1 MSPLAHYRGLHH
13 IFLYVVFVCTV
24 GAFFVPTPAF
34 ASVLFTSVTT
44 GGKVI
49 TDGAVIVPE
58 DLTNMGDSWTF
69 RFTSDAPAIF
79 PDGGIGVF
87 KGTFGNTDPAYS
99 GFGFK
104 GWNAGSVVLSNR
116 FLSLKSAPFGTYT
129 VVVTKPQPGNPQNG
143 YDWFTS
149 GGTKGNPPLSYDTIT
164 FTYAENRTED
174 CCSNVFFIPGISGSD
189 LYVQDSN
196 DQLWPPQL
204 FVGNYDS
211 SELAMN
217 SDGTSKKDIYT
228 NEVIA
233 SAGSSHFY
241 TQFFA
246 SLDALKE
253 TRDINEWHAQPYD
266 WRLDIET
273 IARGVINTKDG
284 GTTMVHEL
292 ESLAEKSQTGKVTIV
307 AHSMGGLVG
316 KLLIDE
322 LVRQGKED
330 LVDKF
335 VTVGTPETGTPSAVG
350 SLLHGHGQ
358 RFFFGLALS
367 EPYARDAIHNMISA
381 HVLLPSHEYFV
392 HAGTSAVRILP
403 HNQKLSTWGLAYGEN
418 ISSRES
424 LETFLTD
431 SHDLRNTPVFDDIQ
445 TPATLHQG
453 LLSRAQ
459 LLHDTLDAWTAP
471 NNIEVTTV
479 VGWGIP
485 TIEGITYEGEPP
497 SNNAIRYTP
506 QLTFDGDGTVVGDS
520 NNNVTYYFN
529 VFGFNKLNNINIDH
543 GMLFEAKEVAS
554 LIKNLVREENLG
566 TMFIEKNKPSP
577 SFIPKGTLIG
587 VHSPISIAAT
597 NTSGQYTG
605 KQIHTPQV
613 VSYTEDIPNSAYL
626 EVGDA
631 KYVVLPTGEEY
642 HLELAGT
649 GSGTF
654 SVSFDT
660 VTQAGVTQGKNYPD
674 IPVSTDTDAK
684 ITIAPDGT
692 LTSFLV
698 DTEGDG
704 NYEKDILAN
713 TPTPTSGH
721 RDPEAIMADI
731 TAMAPTLPIS
741 RYFQVVFL
749 HKLYYA
755 RRYIAMDR
763 PYTASIVINGGYK
776 IMKKRT
782 MGTWASP
789 EMNAFR
795 ALYKELYES
804 LRSRIK

>member
-1 MSPLAHYRGLHH
+1 MLGVAHIRLAF
-13 IFLYVVFVCTV
+13 IFLLSGLV
-24 GAFFVPTPAF
+24 FFVPATSF
-34 ASVLFTSVTT
+34 AAGLELVSVRT

-49 TDGAVIVPE
+49 HDGDVVIPE
-58 DLTNMGDSWTF
+58 DFLQTSDSWQF
-69 RFTSDAPAIF
+69 VVSSDSTVRF

-87 KGTFGNTDPAYS
+87 KGVFGNTDPAYS

-104 GWNAGSVVLSNR
+104 GWSAGESVPVSNR
-116 FLSLKSAPFGTYT
+116 FLAMKNAPFGTYT
-129 VVVTKPQPGNPQNG
+129 VLLSKPHPSMLNQAYQ
-143 YDWFTS
+143 WFTS
-149 GGTKGNPPLSYDTIT
+149 GGISGAEPIYDTLT
-164 FTYAENRTED
+164 FTYAPTRIEE

-189 LYVQDSN
+189 LYVQDSD

-211 SELAMN
+211 SELRMN
-217 SDGTSKKDIYT
+217 NDGTSKKDIYT
-228 NEVIA
+228 KEVIA
-233 SAGSSHFY
+233 SAGTSHFY

-246 SLDALKE
+246 SLDELRE
-253 TRDINEWHAQPYD
+253 SREINEWHAQPYD

-284 GTTMVHEL
+284 GTTMVEEL
-292 ESLAEKSQTGKVTIV
+292 ERLAATSQTGKVTIV
-307 AHSMGGLVG
+307 AHSMGGLIG

-322 LVRQGKED
+322 LVRQGKEH

-335 VTVGTPETGTPSAVG
+335 VTVGTPEAGTPSAVG
-350 SLLHGHGQ
+350 TLLHGHGQ

-367 EPYARDAIHNMISA
+367 EPYAREAIQNMVSA
-381 HVLLPSHEYFV
+381 HVLLPSRAYFTNGGASTV
-392 HAGTSAVRILP
+392 QILP
-403 HNQKLSTWGLAYGEN
+403 HNQKLSTWKLAYGEN
-418 ISSRES
+418 ITSRES

-431 SHDLRNTPVFDDIQ
+431 SHGLRNLPVFDDIQ
-445 TPATLHQG
+445 TPTTLHQG
-453 LLSRAQ
+453 LLTRAQ
-459 LLHDTLDAWTAP
+459 NLHDVLDSWTAP
-471 NNIEVTTV
+471 DDIEVTTV
-479 VGWGIP
+479 VGWGMP

-497 SNNAIRYTP
+497 SNEAIRYSP
-506 QLTFDGDGTVVGDS
+506 QITFDGDGTVVGDS
-520 NNNVTYYFN
+520 SNNVTYYFN
-529 VFGFNKLNNINIDH
+529 IFGFNDDEKTNYSHADI
-543 GMLFEAKEVAS
+543 FESSKIFS
-554 LIKNLVREENLG
+554 LIKNIIRSEDLPII
-566 TMFIEKNKPSP
+566 FIGKNKPLP
-577 SFIPKGTLIG
+577 SSIPKNTLIG

-597 NTSGQYTG
+597 NNSGQYVG
-605 KQIHTPQV
+605 KHIHTSEV
-613 VSYTEDIPNSAYL
+613 VSYIEDIPNSAYL

-642 HLELAGT
+642 HLELSGT

-654 SVSFDT
+654 SLSFDA
-660 VTQAGVTQGKNYPD
+660 VTEAGVVKGKNYPD
-674 IPVSTDTDAK
+674 IPISINTDAK
-684 ITIAPDGT
+684 VTIAPDGT

-704 NYEKDILAN
+704 NYEKDILASI
-713 TPTPTSGH
+713 PTPNEGH

-741 RYFQVVFL
+741 RYYQMVFL

-755 RRYIAMDR
+755 RRYIAMNR

-795 ALYKELYES
+795 GLYKELYES